1 MANLKIP
8 MLYGI
13 IIAACLAAYFLILS
27 IFGLHINPIYSIFN
41 GVIMAI
47 GLWLALK
54 EYKKSKGN
62 KFKYQKGFSLIFITG
77 INATIIF
84 VIFFG
89 LYATELNPDF
99 LDQLISMWATFYNT
113 NIGIVLFTIALMGF
127 STSIVLAL
135 AYMQLFK
142 DSWNTKEAKKHT
154 L

>member
-1 MANLKIP
+1 MKKLKIP
-8 MLYGI
+8 ILYGI
-13 IIAACLAAYFLILS
+13 IIAAMLIAFFLLLS
-27 IFGLHINPIYSIFN
+27 LFGLHVNPVYSIFN

-47 GLWLALK
+47 GLWFALK
-54 EYKKSKGN
+54 AYRKDKGN
-62 KFKYQKGFSLIFITG
+62 KFKYQKGFSMVFLTG

-89 LYATELNPDF
+89 LYATEFNPGF
-99 LDQLISMWATFYNT
+99 LDQMINMWATFYNT
-113 NIGIVLFTIALMGF
+113 NIGIVLFTIAMMGF
-127 STSIVLAL
+127 STSVVLAL